1 MMEDARRELA
11 EGRCSVPAIGSVAA
25 GASAHLPFVVLDVD
39 GSEVEPA
46 SAYLRDVMLGTPAC

>member
-25 GASAHLPFVVLDVD
+25 GAGTHLPFVLDVD
-39 GSEVEPA
+39 GSVEPA
-46 SAYLRDVMLGTPAC
+46 SAYLRDVMLGDASP